1 MNRAMCLTL
10 MTLVLAAVVMIGCG
24 GAPATE
30 TAANDASAPAQ
41 PQSPADLGNAAA
53 DLYGQAMS
61 ELVALLKDKPAPAA
75 VKDQVAQLKEEYVQK
90 LVSLGRQREALGTA
104 DRAAA
109 DMRVSLGLERAAG
122 PSFQA
127 YSGIQQH
134 YMSLDNELANQIA
147 SLNILTQYFNFDL
160 LKKQSPAEAQR
171 LGLQ

>member
-1 MNRAMCLTL
+1 MNREMCLTL

-24 GAPATE
+24 GPPATK
-30 TAANDASAPAQ
+30 TAANDASALDQ
-41 PQSPADLGNAAA
+41 PRSPADLGNAAA

-75 VKDQVAQLKEEYVQK
+75 VKDKVVQLKEAYVQK
-90 LVSLGRQREALGTA
+90 LVSLGRQREALGAA
-104 DRAAA
+104 DRATA

-127 YSGIQQH
+127 YSDIQQH

-147 SLNILTQYFNFDL
+147 SFNILTQYFNFDL
-160 LKKQSPAEAQR
+160 LKKQSAAEAQR
-171 LGLQ
+171 LGIQ